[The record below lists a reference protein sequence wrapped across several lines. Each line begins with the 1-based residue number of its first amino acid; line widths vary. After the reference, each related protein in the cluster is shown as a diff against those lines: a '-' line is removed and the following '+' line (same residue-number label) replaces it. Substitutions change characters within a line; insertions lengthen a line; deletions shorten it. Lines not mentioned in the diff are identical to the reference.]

1 MNVNKVDI
9 FQLAYFAS
17 CSFQHGEF
25 KPSIYVCSLVHS
37 PSDAFQPLI
46 FSLTFSGKSVVCWL
60 CSLWFNTILFQ
71 PHQKKKS
78 RTETPVYGKM
88 CDTSVGKS
96 AIFYKKITD
105 ALSVCSY
112 ANVSSRGVAQHE
124 YLYYNVALLL
134 LLLTA
139 AKLKCMQWR
148 LKTNPKIMERKN
160 KAQIT

>member
-71 PHQKKKS
+71 RHQKKKVELKLQFMARCVTHQWGS
-78 RTETPVYGKM
+78 QPFSIK
-88 CDTSVGKS
+88 KS
-96 AIFYKKITD
+96 
-105 ALSVCSY
+105 
-112 ANVSSRGVAQHE
+112 QMH
-124 YLYYNVALLL
+124 
-134 LLLTA
+134 
-139 AKLKCMQWR
+139 
-148 LKTNPKIMERKN
+148 
-160 KAQIT
+160 